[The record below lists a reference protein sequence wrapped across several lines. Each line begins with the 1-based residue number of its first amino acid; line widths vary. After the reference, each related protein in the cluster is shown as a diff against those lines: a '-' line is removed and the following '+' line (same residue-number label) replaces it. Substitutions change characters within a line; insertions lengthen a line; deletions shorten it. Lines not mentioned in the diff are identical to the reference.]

1 MQLARA
7 GLRGRE
13 LTDKH
18 RGMTLAA
25 EVPGRWSVPGWRAF
39 SRFLR
44 ALLVTIAFAA
54 ALVPILA
61 RNGFDPS
68 VFIMAGDQHV
78 DAAKTPSAI
87 VVKRNSTGYDG
98 AFYYRLAIDPFTS
111 DRTAH
116 GVTLDN
122 PQWRMQRI
130 VYPLA
135 TWLASGGNAWLVP
148 WALLVVN
155 LLGLG
160 AIAYFAQGLTER
172 LGLWRWT
179 PLLIMCWPGFIVTL
193 TYDTTEILATA
204 LLLAALGSYYADR
217 MVRFA
222 ALGAL
227 ASLTRETCVLVLGCI
242 AAFEVYKGAVHRDQ
256 WDRIAICA
264 LTLVPFL
271 AWRQAQFHIWG
282 QYPQTSDIGMLAVGL
297 YEAVVHSFNGLRSAS
312 RHEVVTLVALLGFTG
327 AVSYRAGGPLRAIDR
342 QFPIAMGWLL
352 ITALMLTLRAD
363 GPWINS
369 TAYLRALTEW
379 FVVGCLLLGTIAPRH
394 FVAAGFATMLAAVW
408 AFNWIICMTQ
418 ASLR

>member
-1 MQLARA
+1 MVLTTKIS
-7 GLRGRE
+7 GR
-13 LTDKH
+13 LN
-18 RGMTLAA
+18 
-25 EVPGRWSVPGWRAF
+25 VPWWRA
-39 SRFLR
+39 SRFSL
-44 ALLVTIAFAA
+44 ALVVVVAFAA

-61 RNGFDPS
+61 KNGFDPS
-68 VFIMAGDQHV
+68 IFIMAGDQHV
-78 DAAKTPSAI
+78 DATKTPSTV

-111 DRTAH
+111 ERTAH

-135 TWLASGGNAWLVP
+135 TWLVSGGNAWLVP

-179 PLLIMCWPGFIVTL
+179 PLLIMCWPGFVVTL

-204 LLLAALGSYYADR
+204 LLFAALESYYADR

-242 AAFEVYKGAVHRDQ
+242 AAFEIYKGVVYRNEWGRA
-256 WDRIAICA
+256 AICI
-264 LTLVPFL
+264 LMLVPFL
-271 AWRQAQFHIWG
+271 TWRQAQFHIWG
-282 QYPQTSDIGMLAVGL
+282 HYPQASDVGMLVVGL

-312 RHEVVTLVALLGFTG
+312 RHEVVALVALLGFAG
-327 AVSYRAGGPLRAIDR
+327 AVSYRAGISLRAIDR
-342 QFPIAMGWLL
+342 LLPVATGWLL
-352 ITALMLTLRAD
+352 ITALMLALRAD

-379 FVVGCLLLGTIAPRH
+379 FVVGCLLLGTAAPRNL
-394 FVAAGFATMLAAVW
+394 VAVSFAAMLAAVW
-408 AFNWIICMTQ
+408 AFNWMICMTQ
-418 ASLR
+418 ASVR